1 MPEEQEAA
9 NAAAAA
15 NKVVLR
21 AGVATSDVMDN
32 DSEQLMHALEHES
45 DDLWQQRR
53 VLAVLT
59 LTVPIWFS
67 LFALLTAFVWGG
79 IDLARRIVMVVAAS
93 VVAGRLIILSGHNGD
108 LPAGFSA
115 MQLALLVFCMDVLW
129 AIVLTWHAG
138 ILFRVPWIGPRL
150 KASVLEGTLLVR
162 HHRWMRNLT
171 VAAVL
176 AFVMLPVS
184 STGSIGG
191 SLLGRLLGLRKITTL
206 VVVITGSI
214 LGGGLMYLGAEAL
227 QPFFAESHPAIR
239 YGGIAAL
246 AVFLLVLSNRY
257 RRSMAS

>member
-1 MPEEQEAA
+1 MPEEREVVGGSDNADTKSVL
-9 NAAAAA
+9 AAAA
-15 NKVVLR
+15 
-21 AGVATSDVMDN
+21 GDVTDD
-32 DSEQLMHALEHES
+32 DSQMFMNALEHES
-45 DDLWQQRR
+45 DDLWQQHR
-53 VLAVLT
+53 VLALLT

-67 LFALLTAFVWGG
+67 LLALLGAVVWGG
-79 IDLARRIVMVVAAS
+79 AELARRLVMVVAAS

-115 MQLALLVFCMDVLW
+115 LELAVLVFCMDVIW
-129 AIVLTWHAG
+129 AVVLTWHAG
-138 ILFRVPWIGPRL
+138 ALFKLPWMGPRL
-150 KASVLEGTLLVR
+150 KASVQEGTLLVR

-176 AFVMLPVS
+176 MFVMLPVS

-206 VVVITGSI
+206 MVVIIGSI

-227 QPFFAESHPAIR
+227 QPFFAESHPSIR

-246 AVFLLVLSNRY
+246 ALFLFVLSKRY